1 MKYQVMRIEEDL
13 DFGCEERG
21 ADEPVMAV
29 VVFEKMKNGTE
40 SRIRQEDQML
50 YDWEH
55 RGRATPLFLNEKRR
69 NCEKYSPVI
78 GRRIAIRKM

>member
-29 VVFEKMKNGTE
+29 VVLKDENGTE

-50 YDWEH
+50 YDWNIEE
-55 RGRATPLFLNEKRR
+55 GD
-69 NCEKYSPVI
+69 KYSPVI

>member
-29 VVFEKMKNGTE
+29 VVLK
-40 SRIRQEDQML
+40 D
-50 YDWEH
+50 
-55 RGRATPLFLNEKRR
+55 
-69 NCEKYSPVI
+69 
-78 GRRIAIRKM
+78 

>member
-29 VVFEKMKNGTE
+29 VVLKDENGTE

-50 YDWEH
+50 YAVSYTH
-55 RGRATPLFLNEKRR
+55 LTLPTTHI
-69 NCEKYSPVI
+69 V
-78 GRRIAIRKM
+78 

>member
-29 VVFEKMKNGTE
+29 VVLKDENGTE
-40 SRIRQEDQML
+40 SRSAVPTSLSWQL
-50 YDWEH
+50 
-55 RGRATPLFLNEKRR
+55 LF
-69 NCEKYSPVI
+69 
-78 GRRIAIRKM
+78 